1 MKHFIQSVLLITG
14 LGLTGLAQAECSIE
28 MPAALIVDCIV
39 WEGAGGEF
47 AGAGDEFN
55 LSEAMAV
62 YEAEDGSIKVAETT
76 TNDK

>member
-14 LGLTGLAQAECSIE
+14 LGLTGLAQAECPIDI
-28 MPAALIVDCIV
+28 PAALIVECIV
-39 WEGAGGEF
+39 AEGAGGEL

-62 YEAEDGSIKVAETT
+62 YEAEDGGIEVAATT
-76 TNDK
+76 INEK